1 MATFVDEAVIFARG
15 GRGGDGSATFRRE
28 AHVPRGGP
36 DGGDGGKGG
45 DLILEVSPD
54 VYDLSWPARN
64 PHQRAGDGG
73 PGRSGNRRG
82 ANGDDLV
89 VRVPDGTV
97 VAEERGPVADL
108 VGPGARVMVARGGQ
122 GGRGNASLASTRNR
136 APKTAEPGEPGEEH
150 RVELELRLVADIGLV
165 GLPNAGKST
174 LLSKLTAAR
183 PKIADYPFTTLAPNL
198 GVADDGERR
207 LVVADVPGLIEG
219 AHQGR
224 GLGHR
229 FLRHVSRCRVLAYA
243 VDASA
248 PDPAA
253 DLATVRAE
261 VAAYDRELAARPSV
275 VVVTKAD
282 LVEAPPRL
290 DRGQVTVSAVTGEGV
305 DTLAERL
312 ADESAG
318 APAPDRLPTVVL
330 RPGREAFTVRKV
342 GDRRFRVEGRT
353 VERWVRDADL
363 EDPREVIELQG
374 RLRRLGVERRLE
386 AEGARRGD
394 EVVIAGRPFEFI
406 PEP

>member
-64 PHQRAGDGG
+64 PHQRGGDGG

-82 ANGDDLV
+82 ADGDHLV

-108 VGPGARVMVARGGQ
+108 VGPGARVVVARGGR

-136 APKTAEPGEPGEEH
+136 APKSAEPGEPGEEH

-174 LLSKLTAAR
+174 LLSNLTAAR

-219 AHQGR
+219 AH
-224 GLGHR
+224 
-229 FLRHVSRCRVLAYA
+229 
-243 VDASA
+243 
-248 PDPAA
+248 
-253 DLATVRAE
+253 
-261 VAAYDRELAARPSV
+261 
-275 VVVTKAD
+275 
-282 LVEAPPRL
+282 
-290 DRGQVTVSAVTGEGV
+290 
-305 DTLAERL
+305 
-312 ADESAG
+312 
-318 APAPDRLPTVVL
+318 
-330 RPGREAFTVRKV
+330 
-342 GDRRFRVEGRT
+342 
-353 VERWVRDADL
+353 
-363 EDPREVIELQG
+363 
-374 RLRRLGVERRLE
+374 
-386 AEGARRGD
+386 
-394 EVVIAGRPFEFI
+394 
-406 PEP
+406 

>member
-15 GRGGDGSATFRRE
+15 GRGGDGAASFRRE

-45 DLILEVSPD
+45 DVILEVSSD
-54 VYDLSWPARN
+54 VFDLSWPAGH
-64 PHQRAGDGG
+64 PHQRARGG
-73 PGRSGNRRG
+73 EPGRSTNRRG
-82 ANGDDLV
+82 ADGDDLV
-89 VRVPDGTV
+89 LQVPDGTV
-97 VAEERGPVADL
+97 VADERGPVADL
-108 VGPGARVMVARGGQ
+108 VGPGARVAVARGGR
-122 GGRGNASLASTRNR
+122 GGRGNASLASGRNR
-136 APKTAEPGEPGEEH
+136 APKTAEAGEPGEEH
-150 RVELELRLVADIGLV
+150 RVELELRLVADIGLI

-219 AHQGR
+219 AHEGR

-229 FLRHVSRCRVLAYA
+229 FLRHVSRCRVLVSV
-243 VDASA
+243 VDASS
-248 PDPAA
+248 PGPAA

-261 VAAYDRELAARPSV
+261 VAAYDPALAGRPSLL
-275 VVVTKAD
+275 VVTKAD
-282 LVEAPPRL
+282 LVDAPPRL
-290 DRGQVTVSAVTGEGV
+290 DPGQITVSAVTGEGIDV
-305 DTLAERL
+305 LAERL
-312 ADESAG
+312 VALAEA
-318 APAPDRLPTVVL
+318 AREPDRRPAVVL
-330 RPGREAFTVRKV
+330 RPGREAFTIRKV
-342 GDRRFRVEGRT
+342 GEGRFQVEGRT

-363 EDPREVIELQG
+363 EDPREVIELQA
-374 RLRRLGVERRLE
+374 RLRQLGVERRLE

-406 PEP
+406 PE